1 MADRIQI
8 NVEVNDNQAKVS
20 LKTIDSILQNLKSQ
34 TVDIKINVS
43 GLENLNKQSVTALN
57 SIVKLTSAIS
67 KQTEATA
74 KLEKAH
80 AGVAEV
86 TALQIEAYNKLLT
99 TIHSITSGA
108 AEMEQALNRATQAGD
123 EIFSVRQQMQ
133 KYSESVYSQMINN
146 TPFQAK
152 QSKNNEWI
160 AQTRRAMQQGEESN
174 SQYADSWGEVDAAQI
189 KAHQSGEQVGS
200 TISKIGTQAEKTGNS
215 LLENAKKFATWM
227 LLGNAISG
235 VKRAFEEAL
244 DEMKAADSEL
254 VTVRKVTGMAADELE
269 RLNEAAFATATKYGE
284 SASEYLA
291 NVAEFARAGYGDTAD
306 ELAELSV
313 KTQIVGD
320 TTADTANQFLLAV
333 DAAYKY
339 NGSITALSRVLD
351 GANEIDNKYATS
363 IEKIAGGLGIVAPVA
378 AQANI
383 GIDELTAA
391 IGTIT
396 AVTQR
401 SGTEAATALR
411 AIILN
416 IVGDTKTEIEDGAT
430 WTAGQIEGL
439 SDIIKIYAKDAY
451 DAAQASGEVLNPMK
465 AIAGLAQS
473 VKDGVLSASQLY
485 EMVSDIGGKLRAS
498 QLTALVQNWDMYE
511 SMLADYAS
519 AYGSAEKEIENATD
533 SWERKTKQLQN
544 TWTEFIQKSI
554 NTSSI
559 KGLLDL
565 ARTILT
571 VTGNLGN
578 AVSIISGLIITFK
591 SSSIVSFFEKLGTST
606 KTTVDN
612 LKSFGT
618 LIRSA
623 LSKEEKRL
631 SLITK
636 TNTYQR
642 IYNQLLNQEAIIQ
655 GKKTDEIDENTRAQ
669 IANTAAKKAAA
680 AAIVS
685 WIGLAV
691 TAVSAISTAVSAIE
705 AKAAQTRQQ
714 IIENSKATAEQ
725 VENLTE
731 LIQQYETLSKERKD
745 GGAWDNTQISQAKSL
760 QEQITSLVGDQAKQ
774 LDLVNGN
781 YDEQTKK
788 LKEILTLQ
796 AETGV
801 MDASDAEKA
810 ALKNAKKAISR
821 YGETVIPDGALPA
834 VAETLKGNRF
844 VKLGEGAYTVDFGA
858 KSQIT
863 TVEDALAYFNEVKTL
878 RAALFEDY
886 GDTKLYKELS
896 DYIAKYKDDFEELET
911 AVKTKQT
918 YQDILKAAETGD
930 WSKVFLSD
938 NDTGG
943 GSSGGSGG
951 TTASADDVKKLYEE
965 LEKAVNKRLDARKKE
980 IDAMKEAYDLE
991 KDTLDLAEKRLK
1003 VEEAEKAL
1011 RSAESER
1018 TIRVYN
1024 AATGQ
1029 WEWQA
1034 DESAIEKAKD
1044 NLKDAEDA
1052 LNDAEWQQEYN
1063 RQLREYEAEKAKYDE
1078 IFDTVDEITDSVRD
1092 IDTILAD
1099 IADKQLPEFSAAFD
1113 KVKEVFGDAVKV
1125 TDTGSTNTGS
1135 TTGGSSA
1142 GGSSTGGGNAFKK
1155 ATEIIAS
1162 KAKAET
1168 ADEGTVRV
1176 SDEVVTRLANAGKVP
1191 SFDFGQ
1197 AAVSRADKNT
1207 QTFSSV
1213 TTNNKTT
1220 NNTSSFDRYYYING
1234 FKVGND
1240 AADRPLSEILG
1251 VLSIYKERD

>member
-1 MADRIQI
+1 MADNIQL
-8 NVEVNDNQAKVS
+8 KVQYSDGGALTS
-20 LKTIDSILQNLKSQ
+20 LT
-34 TVDIKINVS
+34 KINEFADKLSGKTLSIKVDVS
-43 GLENLNKQSVTALN
+43 GLEKLNKQNVTALN
-57 SIVKLTSAIS
+57 SVARLTTAIS
-67 KQTEATA
+67 KQTAAEA
-74 KLEKAH
+74 KLETAKSKVI
-80 AGVAEV
+80 VA
-86 TALQIEAYNKLLT
+86 TARQTEADAKLKDANT
-99 TIHSITSGA
+99 
-108 AEMEQALNRATQAGD
+108 RA
-123 EIFSVRQQMQ
+123 
-133 KYSESVYSQMINN
+133 
-146 TPFQAK
+146 
-152 QSKNNEWI
+152 
-160 AQTRRAMQQGEESN
+160 
-174 SQYADSWGEVDAAQI
+174 I
-189 KAHQSGEQVGS
+189 KAANEL
-200 TISKIGTQAEKTGNS
+200 TDATNRTGDS
-215 LLENAKKFATWM
+215 LLSNAKKFATWM

-244 DEMKAADSEL
+244 DEMKKADSEL

-291 NVAEFARAGYGDTAD
+291 NVSEFARAGYGDMAD
-306 ELAELSV
+306 KLAELSV

-430 WTAGQIEGL
+430 WTAGQIKGL
-439 SDIIKIYAKDAY
+439 SDIVKVYAKDAY

-591 SSSIVSFFEKLGTST
+591 SSSVVSFFEKLGTST

-612 LKSFGT
+612 LKSFGA

-642 IYNQLLNQEAIIQ
+642 IYNQLLEQEAIRQ
-655 GKKTDEIDENTRAQ
+655 GVTTDKVDANTRAQ
-669 IANTAAKKAAA
+669 IANTAAKKTAA

-774 LDLVNGN
+774 LDLVNGK
-781 YDEQTKK
+781 YEEQIKL
-788 LKEILTLQ
+788 LKERLAVEAQ
-796 AETGV
+796 TGIA
-801 MDASDAEKA
+801 DASDAEKA
-810 ALKNAKKAISR
+810 ALKNAKNALSPFRNAYTSVSFSTEDSEILDYINSSEYLAAIYDGVISWEKQNFAYITDLIGSR
-821 YGETVIPDGALPA
+821 HEIES
-834 VAETLKGNRF
+834 AEDAIKYFEELKGLRMKF
-844 VKLGEGAYTVDFGA
+844 YEADPD
-858 KSQIT
+858 SQSYKTISEFIT
-863 TVEDALAYFNEVKTL
+863 KN
-878 RAALFEDY
+878 
-886 GDTKLYKELS
+886 
-896 DYIAKYKDDFEELET
+896 KDIFEELET
-911 AVKTKQT
+911 IAETKKR
-918 YQDILKAAETGD
+918 YEDILAGNWD
-930 WSKVFLSD
+930 KVLP
-938 NDTGG
+938 N
-943 GSSGGSGG
+943 GSGNSGSGG
-951 TTASADDVKKLYEE
+951 GNDTTPTTDEVKKLYEE

-980 IDAMKEAYDLE
+980 LDAIKEAHNIE
-991 KDTLDLAEKRLK
+991 KETLDIEEKRLK
-1003 VEEAEKAL
+1003 VAEAQKAL
-1011 RSAESER
+1011 ESAETER

-1034 DESAIEKAKD
+1034 DESAIEKAKESLKTAED
-1044 NLKDAEDA
+1044 NLKE
-1052 LNDAEWQQEYN
+1052 AEWQQWYN
-1063 RQLREYEAEKAKYDE
+1063 EQLRAYEEEKAAYDK
-1078 IFDTVDEITDSVRD
+1078 IFDAVDDVSDTTRD
-1092 IDTILAD
+1092 IDVILAD
-1099 IADKQLPEFSAAFD
+1099 IANKRIPEFSEAFERL
-1113 KVKEVFGDAVKV
+1113 KEVFGDAVKE
-1125 TDTGSTNTGS
+1125 TQKESDNTTPS
-1135 TTGGSSA
+1135 KGSSRETIDKIIS
-1142 GGSSTGGGNAFKK
+1142 GTDSTSDDVQRLKDATVEAAKK
-1155 ATEIIAS
+1155 AARE
-1162 KAKAET
+1162 KAKRKQEEIKKAERQEKERNKAAEKERKILEERT
-1168 ADEGTVRV
+1168 AEIESISQV
-1176 SDEVVTRLANAGKVP
+1176 SDDVMSRISTAGSP
-1191 SFDFGQ
+1191 AAYSFEPDTLSGEN
-1197 AAVSRADKNT
+1197 KN
-1207 QTFSSV
+1207 QRTFSSV

-1220 NNTSSFDRYYYING
+1220 NNTTSYDRYYYING

-1251 VLSIYKERD
+1251 VLSIYKDRN

>member
-8 NVEVNDNQAKVS
+8 NVEVNDKQAKVS

-43 GLENLNKQSVTALN
+43 GLEKLNKQNVAALN
-57 SIVKLTSAIS
+57 SVARLTTAIS
-67 KQTEATA
+67 NQTAAEA
-74 KLEKAH
+74 KLE
-80 AGVAEV
+80 
-86 TALQIEAYNKLLT
+86 TA
-99 TIHSITSGA
+99 
-108 AEMEQALNRATQAGD
+108 
-123 EIFSVRQQMQ
+123 
-133 KYSESVYSQMINN
+133 
-146 TPFQAK
+146 QAK
-152 QSKNNEWI
+152 VI
-160 AQTRRAMQQGEESN
+160 TATARQTAANAKLKDANTRA
-174 SQYADSWGEVDAAQI
+174 I
-189 KAHQSGEQVGS
+189 KAAHEL
-200 TISKIGTQAEKTGNS
+200 TDATNRTGDS
-215 LLENAKKFATWM
+215 LLSNAKKFATWM
-227 LLGNAISG
+227 LLGNTISG

-244 DEMKAADSEL
+244 DEMKKADSEL

-269 RLNEAAFATATKYGE
+269 RLNKAAFATATKYGE

-291 NVAEFARAGYGDTAD
+291 NVSEFARAGYGDTAD
-306 ELAELSV
+306 KLAELSV

-401 SGTEAATALR
+401 NGTEAATALR

-430 WTAGQIEGL
+430 WTAGQIKGL
-439 SDIIKIYAKDAY
+439 SDIVKVYAKDAY

-591 SSSIVSFFEKLGTST
+591 ASSVVSFFEKLGTST

-612 LKSFGT
+612 LKSFGA
-618 LIRSA
+618 LIRST

-642 IYNQLLNQEAIIQ
+642 IYNQLLKQEAIIQ
-655 GKKTDEIDENTRAQ
+655 GKTTDEIDENTRAQ
-669 IANTAAKKAAA
+669 IANTAAKKTAA

-774 LDLVNGN
+774 LDLVNGK
-781 YDEQTKK
+781 YEEQIKL
-788 LKEILTLQ
+788 LKEKLAIE
-796 AETGV
+796 ADKGV
-801 MDASDAEKA
+801 KDAYYAEKA
-810 ALKNAKKAISR
+810 ALKNAKKGIYSIWDTYVSFNTNDSYILDYLSGTEYLSAR
-821 YGETVIPDGALPA
+821 HDGAINSR
-834 VAETLKGNRF
+834 KGIYSYR
-844 VKLGEGAYTVDFGA
+844 VDFSEA
-858 KSQIT
+858 QKKIKSA
-863 TVEDALAYFNEVKTL
+863 EDA
-878 RAALFEDY
+878 
-886 GDTKLYKELS
+886 
-896 DYIAKYKDDFEELET
+896 IKYFEELEGLYDLLY
-911 AVKTKQT
+911 KTDPDSFKAKQINERIAKSKDLFEELENIAET
-918 YQDILKAAETGD
+918 KKRYEDILAGNWD
-930 WSKVFLSD
+930 KVLPNGSGNSGGGGG
-938 NDTGG
+938 NDTTP
-943 GSSGGSGG
+943 
-951 TTASADDVKKLYEE
+951 TTDEVKKLYEE
-965 LEKAVNKRLDARKKE
+965 LEKAVNTRLDARKKE
-980 IDAMKEAYDLE
+980 LDAIKEAHNIE
-991 KDTLDLAEKRLK
+991 KETLDIEEKRLK
-1003 VEEAEKAL
+1003 VAEAQKAL
-1011 RSAESER
+1011 ESAETER

-1034 DESAIEKAKD
+1034 DESAIEKAKESLKTAED
-1044 NLKDAEDA
+1044 NLKE
-1052 LNDAEWQQEYN
+1052 AEWQQWYN
-1063 RQLREYEAEKAKYDE
+1063 EQLRAYEEEKAAYDK
-1078 IFDTVDEITDSVRD
+1078 IFDAVDDVSDTTRD
-1092 IDTILAD
+1092 IDAILAD
-1099 IADKQLPEFSAAFD
+1099 IANKRIPEFSEAFERL
-1113 KVKEVFGDAVKV
+1113 KEVFGDAVKE
-1125 TDTGSTNTGS
+1125 TQKESDNTTPS
-1135 TTGGSSA
+1135 KGSSRETIDKIIS
-1142 GGSSTGGGNAFKK
+1142 GTDSTSDDVQKLKDATVEAAKK
-1155 ATEIIAS
+1155 AARE
-1162 KAKAET
+1162 KAKQKQEEIKKAERQEKERNKAAEKERKILEERT
-1168 ADEGTVRV
+1168 AEIESISQV
-1176 SDEVVTRLANAGKVP
+1176 SDDVMSRISNAGSP
-1191 SFDFGQ
+1191 AAYSFEPDTLSGEN
-1197 AAVSRADKNT
+1197 KN
-1207 QTFSSV
+1207 QRTFSSV

-1220 NNTSSFDRYYYING
+1220 NNTTSYDRYYYING

-1251 VLSIYKERD
+1251 VLSIYKDRN

>member
-8 NVEVNDNQAKVS
+8 NVEVNDKQAKVS

-43 GLENLNKQSVTALN
+43 GLEKLNKQNVTALN
-57 SIVKLTSAIS
+57 SVARLTTAIS
-67 KQTEATA
+67 KQTAAEA
-74 KLEKAH
+74 KLE
-80 AGVAEV
+80 
-86 TALQIEAYNKLLT
+86 TAKSKVIAATARQTEADAKLKDANT
-99 TIHSITSGA
+99 
-108 AEMEQALNRATQAGD
+108 RA
-123 EIFSVRQQMQ
+123 
-133 KYSESVYSQMINN
+133 
-146 TPFQAK
+146 
-152 QSKNNEWI
+152 
-160 AQTRRAMQQGEESN
+160 
-174 SQYADSWGEVDAAQI
+174 I
-189 KAHQSGEQVGS
+189 KAANEL
-200 TISKIGTQAEKTGNS
+200 TDATNRTGDS
-215 LLENAKKFATWM
+215 LLSNAKKFATWM

-244 DEMKAADSEL
+244 DEMKKADSEL

-291 NVAEFARAGYGDTAD
+291 NVSEFARAGYGDTAD
-306 ELAELSV
+306 KLAELSV

-430 WTAGQIEGL
+430 WTAGQIKGL
-439 SDIIKIYAKDAY
+439 SDVIKIYAKDAY

-591 SSSIVSFFEKLGTST
+591 SSSVVSFFEKLGTST

-612 LKSFGT
+612 LKSFGA

-642 IYNQLLNQEAIIQ
+642 IYNQLLAQEAIRQ
-655 GKKTDEIDENTRAQ
+655 GVTTDKVDANTRAQ
-669 IANTAAKKAAA
+669 IANTAAKKTAA

-705 AKAAQTRQQ
+705 AKAAHTRQQ

-774 LDLVNGN
+774 LDLVNGK
-781 YDEQTKK
+781 YEEQIKL
-788 LKEILTLQ
+788 LKESL
-796 AETGV
+796 AVEVVKEGF

-821 YGETVIPDGALPA
+821 YGETVIPDGALLA
-834 VAETLKGNRF
+834 VAETLKDNRF

-863 TVEDALAYFNEVKTL
+863 TAEDALAYFNEVKTL

-896 DYIAKYKDDFEELET
+896 DYIAKYKDDFKELET
-911 AVKTKQT
+911 IAETKKR
-918 YQDILKAAETGD
+918 YEDILAGNWD
-930 WSKVFLSD
+930 KVLP
-938 NDTGG
+938 N
-943 GSSGGSGG
+943 GSGNSGSGG
-951 TTASADDVKKLYEE
+951 GNDTTPTTDEVKKLYEE

-980 IDAMKEAYDLE
+980 LDAIKEAHNIE
-991 KDTLDLAEKRLK
+991 KETLDIEEKRLK
-1003 VEEAEKAL
+1003 VAEAQKAL
-1011 RSAESER
+1011 ESAETER

-1034 DESAIEKAKD
+1034 DESAIEKAKESLKTAED
-1044 NLKDAEDA
+1044 NLKE
-1052 LNDAEWQQEYN
+1052 AEWQQWYN
-1063 RQLREYEAEKAKYDE
+1063 EQLRAYEEEKAAYDK
-1078 IFDTVDEITDSVRD
+1078 IFDAVDDVSDTTRD
-1092 IDTILAD
+1092 IDAILAD
-1099 IADKQLPEFSAAFD
+1099 IANKRIPEFSEAFERL
-1113 KVKEVFGDAVKV
+1113 KEVFGDAVKE
-1125 TDTGSTNTGS
+1125 TQKESDNTTPS
-1135 TTGGSSA
+1135 KGSSRETIDKIIS
-1142 GGSSTGGGNAFKK
+1142 GTDSTSDDVQRLKDATVEAAKK
-1155 ATEIIAS
+1155 AARE
-1162 KAKAET
+1162 KAKRKQEEIKKAERQEKERNKAAEKERKILEERT
-1168 ADEGTVRV
+1168 AEIESISQV
-1176 SDEVVTRLANAGKVP
+1176 SDDVMSRISTAGSP
-1191 SFDFGQ
+1191 AAYSFEPDTLSGEN
-1197 AAVSRADKNT
+1197 KN
-1207 QTFSSV
+1207 QRTFSSV

-1220 NNTSSFDRYYYING
+1220 NNTTSYDRYYYING

-1240 AADRPLSEILG
+1240 ATDRPLSEILG
-1251 VLSIYKERD
+1251 VLSIYKDRN

>member
-1 MADRIQI
+1 MADNIQLKVQYSDGGALTSLTKI
-8 NVEVNDNQAKVS
+8 NEFADKLS
-20 LKTIDSILQNLKSQ
+20 GKTLS
-34 TVDIKINVS
+34 IKIDVS
-43 GLENLNKQSVTALN
+43 GLEKLNKQNVAALN
-57 SIVKLTSAIS
+57 SVARLTTAIS
-67 KQTEATA
+67 NQTAAEA
-74 KLEKAH
+74 KLE
-80 AGVAEV
+80 
-86 TALQIEAYNKLLT
+86 TA
-99 TIHSITSGA
+99 
-108 AEMEQALNRATQAGD
+108 
-123 EIFSVRQQMQ
+123 
-133 KYSESVYSQMINN
+133 
-146 TPFQAK
+146 QAK
-152 QSKNNEWI
+152 VI
-160 AQTRRAMQQGEESN
+160 TATARQTAANAKLKDANTRA
-174 SQYADSWGEVDAAQI
+174 I
-189 KAHQSGEQVGS
+189 KAAHEL
-200 TISKIGTQAEKTGNS
+200 TDATNRTGDS
-215 LLENAKKFATWM
+215 LLSNAKKFATWM
-227 LLGNAISG
+227 LLGNTISG

-244 DEMKAADSEL
+244 DEMKKADSEL

-291 NVAEFARAGYGDTAD
+291 NVSEFARAGYGDTAD
-306 ELAELSV
+306 KLAELSV

-401 SGTEAATALR
+401 SGTEAATSLR

-430 WTAGQIEGL
+430 WTAGQIKGL
-439 SDIIKIYAKDAY
+439 SDIVKVYAKDAY

-511 SMLADYAS
+511 SMLTDYAS

-591 SSSIVSFFEKLGTST
+591 ASSVVSFFEKLGTST

-612 LKSFGT
+612 LKSFGA
-618 LIRSA
+618 LIRST

-642 IYNQLLNQEAIIQ
+642 IYNQLLKQEAIIQ
-655 GKKTDEIDENTRAQ
+655 GKTTDEIDENTRAQ
-669 IANTAAKKAAA
+669 IANTAAKKTAA

-760 QEQITSLVGDQAKQ
+760 QEQITALVGDQAKQ
-774 LDLVNGN
+774 LDIVNGK
-781 YDEQTKK
+781 YEEQIKL
-788 LKEILTLQ
+788 LKESLAT
-796 AETGV
+796 EVVKEGF

-821 YGETVIPDGALPA
+821 YGETVIPDGALLT
-834 VAETLKGNRF
+834 VAETLKDNRF

-863 TVEDALAYFNEVKTL
+863 TAEDALAYFNEVKTL

-896 DYIAKYKDDFEELET
+896 DYIAKYKDDFKELENI
-911 AVKTKQT
+911 AETKKR
-918 YQDILKAAETGD
+918 YEDILAGNWD
-930 WSKVFLSD
+930 KVLPNGS
-938 NDTGG
+938 
-943 GSSGGSGG
+943 GSSGSGG
-951 TTASADDVKKLYEE
+951 GGKDTTPTTDEVKKLYEE

-980 IDAMKEAYDLE
+980 LDAIKEAHNIE
-991 KDTLDLAEKRLK
+991 KETLDIEEKRLK
-1003 VEEAEKAL
+1003 VAEAQKAL
-1011 RSAESER
+1011 ESAETER

-1034 DESAIEKAKD
+1034 DESAIEKAKESLKTAED
-1044 NLKDAEDA
+1044 NLKE
-1052 LNDAEWQQEYN
+1052 AEWQQWYN
-1063 RQLREYEAEKAKYDE
+1063 EQLRAYEEEKAAYDK
-1078 IFDTVDEITDSVRD
+1078 IFDAVDDVSDTTRD
-1092 IDTILAD
+1092 IDAILAD
-1099 IADKQLPEFSAAFD
+1099 IANKRIPEFSEAFERL
-1113 KVKEVFGDAVKV
+1113 KEVFGDAVKGTQKV
-1125 TDTGSTNTGS
+1125 ADNTTPS
-1135 TTGGSSA
+1135 KGSSRETIDEIISGTA
-1142 GGSSTGGGNAFKK
+1142 STSDDVQRLKDATVEATKK
-1155 ATEIIAS
+1155 AARE
-1162 KAKAET
+1162 KAKQKQEEIKKAERQEKERNKAAEKERKILEERT
-1168 ADEGTVRV
+1168 AEIESISQV
-1176 SDEVVTRLANAGKVP
+1176 SDDVMSRISNAGSP
-1191 SFDFGQ
+1191 TAYSFEPDTLSGEN
-1197 AAVSRADKNT
+1197 KN
-1207 QTFSSV
+1207 QRTFSNV

-1220 NNTSSFDRYYYING
+1220 NNTTSYDRYYYING

-1251 VLSIYKERD
+1251 VLSIYKDRN